1 MAINEEDQ
9 IARGIE
15 VIQKERGLIQRAFLE
30 AGMLRK
36 QQADNIRGESLEKVL
51 FQLEKT
57 FKRGI
62 ERIGQKIQLLPL
74 TELQNNG
81 LEAYQGHLEI
91 LFSLLNLQ
99 QSGGET

>member
-30 AGMLRK
+30 AATLKKSSG
-36 QQADNIRGESLEKVL
+36 DGNIRGESLEKVL

-62 ERIGQKIQLLPL
+62 ERIGQKIQSLPIA
-74 TELQNNG
+74 ELQNNG
-81 LEAYQGHLEI
+81 LEAY
-91 LFSLLNLQ
+91 
-99 QSGGET
+99 